1 VASES
6 RIDEL
11 LSRLEAA
18 RQQGQP
24 VSPEE
29 ACRDCPELRPEVERR
44 LRALEAV
51 GSLLDTPPATDQ
63 VPGVAV
69 AASSAQGPAERRP
82 DVAGYETLERLGHG
96 GMAVVYKARHLE
108 LNRLVALKLILA
120 GAHAGTEA
128 LGRFRIEAEA
138 VARLHH
144 PHVVQIYEVGEAEG
158 RPYLALEF
166 MEGGSLA
173 QKVAGMPLPPRSAAE
188 LLQTL
193 AHAVH
198 AAHQRGIVHRDLKP
212 ANVLLTA
219 DGTPKISDF
228 GLAKQLDSQ
237 EGAETSG
244 PAFQTRTGAILGT
257 PSYMAPEQ
265 AAGQSKAIGP
275 AADVYALGATLYE
288 LLTGQP
294 PFRGPTMLD
303 TLDQVRSQEPVP
315 PRRLQPTVPRDLESI
330 CLKCLAKETGNRYAS
345 ADQLAGEL
353 RRYLNGEPLLLTRPV
368 GKAERL
374 WRWSRRHPAQAA
386 AGALGAAALLAV
398 AALGIG
404 SLFTLQ
410 QAQLAKSLQEEQEQT
425 QLALQEAQTQRAL
438 ADEQRQRAE
447 KFRREAQHVSAIL
460 GLERGR
466 ALSEQGETGRGM
478 LWLAHSLEVAP
489 ADAADLQR
497 LIRAE
502 LAQWYPQLSP
512 LKACLPHP
520 YGIWDAAYSPDGTT
534 VLTGCGDLNPPEG
547 EARLWEAATGR
558 PLDPPLVMKVLW
570 EKGNV
575 VWRVAYSPDGKT
587 VLTASLVQIAQLW
600 DVTTRKPRGVPLLHW
615 QDGIMA
621 VAYSPDGKTV
631 VTGTSKKAQIWETAT
646 GKPLGP
652 PLTHQGPVLAVAY
665 SPDGKTVLTGSQDKT
680 ARLWETATGR
690 PIGSPLQHQDTVWA
704 VAYNPDGQTVLTG
717 SGDGTARQW
726 EVATGKPLGPPLRHQ
741 GIVQAVAYSPDGK
754 MALTASVDNTAR
766 LWEAATG
773 KPIGPPLQHE
783 DLVRTVAFSPD
794 GKIAVTGS
802 RDKTARFWDTAT
814 GKPVGPPL
822 PHRELVSA
830 VAFSPDGKILL
841 TGSLDKTARLWEA
854 VTGKFRRPP
863 LAHQGEVQVVAY
875 SPDGKTTVTASQ
887 DKTARLWETA
897 TGKPRSPPLSHQG
910 PVTAVAFSPDG
921 KTLLTG
927 SADKTARRWNVAT
940 GQPIG
945 APLQHPESV
954 TAVAYSP
961 DGKTVVTVSKDK
973 TTSLWD
979 AASGQPI
986 RRPLTYQGTSLSV
999 ALSPDGRIL
1008 IKSSTDRTAQLWD
1021 AVTGKPI
1028 GSPLAR
1034 PGPVQI
1040 VAFSRD
1046 GRRFVTGSQDPSDFK
1061 GHVQLW
1067 EAATGKPLGPSLT
1080 YPLLLRAVAL
1090 SPDGK
1095 TVLVGGVD
1103 GTARLWDGTTGK
1115 PVGPPLAHKQAVLA
1129 VAFSPDGRTLL
1140 TGSWDA
1146 TGRLWDAATGKPIG
1160 PPLPHQQPVTAVAFS
1175 PDGRTVL
1182 TASADKTA
1190 RLWDVQSPVAGD
1202 VERITLWV
1210 QVVTGMELDSDG
1222 VVQVLDGPTWQ
1233 QRRQRLDA
1241 LGGRLMP

>member
-1 VASES
+1 VASAS

-18 RQQGQP
+18 RRQGQP

-29 ACRDCPELRPEVERR
+29 ICRDCPELRPEVERR

-51 GSLLDTPPATDQ
+51 GSLLDTPPATEKQ
-63 VPGVAV
+63 PAVAV
-69 AASSAQGPAERRP
+69 ARSSPQTAGERRP
-82 DVAGYETLERLGHG
+82 DIAGYEILEQLGRG
-96 GMAVVYKARHLE
+96 GMAVVYKARHLQ

-120 GAHAGTEA
+120 GAHAGMEA
-128 LGRFRIEAEA
+128 LGRFRLEAEA

-144 PHVVQIYEVGEAEG
+144 PHVVQIYEVGESEG

-173 QKVAGMPLPPRSAAE
+173 QKLAGMPLPARSAAE
-188 LLQTL
+188 LLETL

-219 DGTPKISDF
+219 DGTPKVSDF
-228 GLAKQLDSQ
+228 GLAKQLDSP
-237 EGAETSG
+237 EEAATSG

-265 AAGQSKAIGP
+265 AAGESKTIGP
-275 AADVYALGATLYE
+275 ATDVYALGATLYE
-288 LLTGQP
+288 LLTSQP

-315 PRRLQPTVPRDLESI
+315 LRRLQPTVPRELESI
-330 CLKCLAKETGNRYAS
+330 CLKCLAKETANRYAS
-345 ADQLAGEL
+345 AEQLAGEL
-353 RRYLNGEPLLLTRPV
+353 RRYLSGEPLLLTRPV

-386 AGALGAAALLAV
+386 AGGLGAAALVAV

-410 QAQLAKSLQEEQEQT
+410 QARLANRLQEEKEQT

-438 ADEQRQRAE
+438 ADEQRRRAE
-447 KFRREAQHVSAIL
+447 EFRREAQRVSAIL
-460 GLERGR
+460 ALERGR
-466 ALSEQGETGRGM
+466 ALCEQGETGRGM

-489 ADAADLQR
+489 ADAADFQR
-497 LIRAE
+497 VIRAE
-502 LAQWYPQLSP
+502 LAQWYPQLTS

-520 YGIWDAAYSPDGTT
+520 YSIWDAAYSPDGTT
-534 VLTGCGDLNPPEG
+534 VLTGCGDLTTKEG
-547 EARLWEAATGR
+547 EARLWVAATGS
-558 PLDPPLVMKVLW
+558 PLDPPLVVQVLW
-570 EKGNV
+570 EKGRIIY
-575 VWRVAYSPDGKT
+575 RVAYSRNGKT
-587 VLTASLVQIAQLW
+587 VLTASLVEVAQLW
-600 DVTTRKPRGVPLLHW
+600 DVTTRKPLGVPLLHW

-621 VAYSPDGKTV
+621 VAYSPNGETV
-631 VTGTSKKAQIWETAT
+631 LTGTSKKAQVWETAT

-665 SPDGKTVLTGSQDKT
+665 SPDGRTVLTGSQDKT

-690 PIGSPLQHQDTVWA
+690 PIGPPLPHEDTVWA
-704 VAYNPDGQTVLTG
+704 VAYNPDGRTVLTG
-717 SGDGTARQW
+717 SGDGAARQW
-726 EVATGKPLGPPLRHQ
+726 EVATGKPLGPPLTHQ
-741 GIVQAVAYSPDGK
+741 GLVQAVAYSPDGK
-754 MALTASVDNTAR
+754 IVLTGSLDNTAR

-773 KPIGPPLQHE
+773 KPIGPPLQHD

-794 GKIAVTGS
+794 GKIVLTGS
-802 RDKTARFWDTAT
+802 RDKTARLWDTAT
-814 GKPVGPPL
+814 GKLVGPRL
-822 PHRELVSA
+822 PHQELVSA
-830 VAFSPDGKILL
+830 VAFSPDGKMVL

-854 VTGKFRRPP
+854 VTGKFRRP
-863 LAHQGEVQVVAY
+863 LLSHHGEVQVVAY
-875 SPDGKTTVTASQ
+875 SPDGKTIVTASQ

-897 TGKPRSPPLSHQG
+897 SGKAQGPPLTHQG

-921 KTLLTG
+921 TTLLTG
-927 SADKTARRWNVAT
+927 SADKTARLWNVAT
-940 GQPIG
+940 SRPIG
-945 APLQHPESV
+945 APLQHQDSV

-961 DGKTVVTVSKDK
+961 DGKIAVTVAKDK
-973 TTSLWD
+973 TTRLWD
-979 AASGQPI
+979 AATGQPI
-986 RRPLTYQGTSLSV
+986 GRPLTHQGAIFSV

-1008 IKSSTDRTAQLWD
+1008 VKSGTDRTAQLWD

-1034 PGPVQI
+1034 PGPIQM
-1040 VAFSRD
+1040 VAFGRD
-1046 GRRFVTGSQDPSDFK
+1046 GRRFVTGSQDPSDVK

-1067 EAATGKPLGPSLT
+1067 DAATGKPLGPSLT

-1095 TVLVGGVD
+1095 TVLVGGMD

-1115 PVGPPLAHKQAVLA
+1115 HLGPPLEHKQAVLA

-1146 TGRLWDAATGKPIG
+1146 TGRLWDAATGKPLG
-1160 PPLPHQQPVTAVAFS
+1160 PPLQHQQPVTAVAFS
-1175 PDGRTVL
+1175 PDGRTAL
-1182 TASADKTA
+1182 TGSDDKTA
-1190 RLWDVQSPVAGD
+1190 RLWEVQPPVAGD

-1210 QVVTGMELDSDG
+1210 QVVSGMELDSDG
-1222 VVQVLDGPTWQ
+1222 VVQVLDGPSWQ
-1233 QRRQRLDA
+1233 QRRQRLDE
-1241 LGGRLMP
+1241 LGGRPMP